1 MLIRPRG
8 VDFVPGPS
16 GFVALTSWQSTEDK
30 KAKTSKG
37 KPAAVKKKEAGLIE
51 FDGDTTDECG
61 QQITWH
67 SLSVTSSLL
76 SMITIFK

>member
-1 MLIRPRG
+1 MDIRQEMGIVAGRG
-8 VDFVPGPS
+8 KSRSSRLRAEG
-16 GFVALTSWQSTEDK
+16 DK

-37 KPAAVKKKEAGLIE
+37 KPAAVKKNGAGLIE

-76 SMITIFK
+76 SIITIFKFK